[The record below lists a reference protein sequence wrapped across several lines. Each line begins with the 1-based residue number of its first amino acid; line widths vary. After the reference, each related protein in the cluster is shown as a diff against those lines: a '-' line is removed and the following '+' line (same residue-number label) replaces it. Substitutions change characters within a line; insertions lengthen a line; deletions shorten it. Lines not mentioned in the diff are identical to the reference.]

1 MAGLRALRLP
11 SVILMYCLPCLDFV
25 ALLLHAPT
33 LQARYSWMLLSTMFR
48 FRFCS
53 CMLRCPL
60 CRLNVPRGP
69 NSRLPELPTMQ
80 PAPYLSEKSQ
90 LGNGVLCTLL
100 EHVAVVKSECESAP
114 ATKSGRPL
122 CFERFYALVEELP
135 PVGYSVWWFDVLS
148 VLYRCWKQ
156 GSMDM
161 TVADIWQC
169 SWWAVLSIW
178 MRNSASNMTG
188 SCSGIQWGNI
198 PFSCSAS
205 LQHLALA
212 SRQAADNVLYIKS
225 LMKGISR
232 PHYYSPQPWNRL
244 QHLQIVLYC
253 ALKKFQ
259 QVFHTK
265 WLYFNGAVHAVLNNL
280 ESLNQW

>member
-1 MAGLRALRLP
+1 MADTVSQCLSTSNFRVHVLAVSSCIDKGEVPPAKNRSSGMAGLCALRLP

-135 PVGYSVWWFDVLS
+135 PVGYSV
-148 VLYRCWKQ
+148 
-156 GSMDM
+156 
-161 TVADIWQC
+161 
-169 SWWAVLSIW
+169 
-178 MRNSASNMTG
+178 
-188 SCSGIQWGNI
+188 
-198 PFSCSAS
+198 
-205 LQHLALA
+205 
-212 SRQAADNVLYIKS
+212 
-225 LMKGISR
+225 
-232 PHYYSPQPWNRL
+232 
-244 QHLQIVLYC
+244 
-253 ALKKFQ
+253 
-259 QVFHTK
+259 
-265 WLYFNGAVHAVLNNL
+265 
-280 ESLNQW
+280 